1 MSDKEL
7 FSFVPAKGDES
18 EIISAPLYS
27 YWKSVTQIPFFKTRN
42 CHACFIDCFTLDEFH
57 TTNFFRLYSY

>member
-27 YWKSVTQIPFFKTRN
+27 YWKSVDASSFLQNSQLPCLF
-42 CHACFIDCFTLDEFH
+42 
-57 TTNFFRLYSY
+57 Y

>member
-18 EIISAPLYS
+18 EVISG
-27 YWKSVTQIPFFKTRN
+27 TQIPFFKTRN
-42 CHACFIDCFTLDEFH
+42 CHARFIDCFTLD
-57 TTNFFRLYSY
+57 